1 MWCHLHRRLYENAAG
16 DQNKNM
22 SDKEFKKIAKD
33 SVEMSELLDKFE
45 DEVGLPAQHAGMR
58 GGEFD

>member
-1 MWCHLHRRLYENAAG
+1 
-16 DQNKNM
+16 M